1 MPNVGLALMDLPGKL
16 TAAALGLPPPRS
28 GTSTVARFVE
38 LRESPRV
45 TLPPCFVAEQRSEL
59 PCADATCARRSSWRT
74 CGGHRAATEP
84 CVLCDGPRSSRARP
98 RTVARLRAR
107 SSRRPS
113 AGLSSLTHRPALN
126 GHVPPTPHALCVA
139 NQDTMQPTDPAS
151 ATLPC
156 RVLCAL
162 CFMAW
167 ARGPGVGARF
177 SWRLRRRPG
186 GRRRGAGQHRGHSPR
201 WRSASCRP
209 RALLRAWKGD
219 QCMRRG
225 ATPERSRLLGSARS
239 RGQTLQGGQTAG
251 RPLRRSSRDG
261 SQRGRRHRRVTASLS
276 TAWARVQSSTPRP
289 VVRK

>member
-1 MPNVGLALMDLPGKL
+1 MRNVGLALMDLPGKL
-16 TAAALGLPPPRS
+16 TGAALGPPPATLGNVHS
-28 GTSTVARFVE
+28 GKIRRVEGVTARNASPLLRGRTTQRTPLRRRHLCSKVE
-38 LRESPRV
+38 LAHVWRAPSSNGAVRTVRWSQIQSCP
-45 TLPPCFVAEQRSEL
+45 TTNGCPPPGTIKQAPV
-59 PCADATCARRSSWRT
+59 RRSVLPDPPARLE
-74 CGGHRAATEP
+74 RARAP
-84 CVLCDGPRSSRARP
+84 NSSRAVRCQP
-98 RTVARLRAR
+98 RHDA
-107 SSRRPS
+107 
-113 AGLSSLTHRPALN
+113 
-126 GHVPPTPHALCVA
+126 
-139 NQDTMQPTDPAS
+139 TD
-151 ATLPC
+151 
-156 RVLCAL
+156 
-162 CFMAW
+162 
-167 ARGPGVGARF
+167 GPGQRNIALPGAVRVVLYGLGTGTG
-177 SWRLRRRPG
+177 RGRQRRRPG
-186 GRRRGAGQHRGHSPR
+186 GRRRDAGQHRGHSPR